1 VDDEVLI
8 SKRHAPRCV
17 LAGEGGYFAAVAA
30 HGHRTPPPA
39 ASARII
45 VEEEPTVH
53 IGAKPETRT
62 VSLGD
67 DFRPGS
73 GHSGEQPI
81 KASFARHEF
90 DFPKAVLT
98 DKFIV
103 ALGDAK
109 DFVYGLHPFSCRL
122 LLSEH
127 GLEHFAQGG
136 AQPAGLQKE
145 SLRGLGVGLRQVQE
159 LCATPRGDNVRQ
171 IQEVNE
177 TFPG

>member
-1 VDDEVLI
+1 L
-8 SKRHAPRCV
+8 

-30 HGHRTPPPA
+30 DGHRTPPPA

-62 VSLGD
+62 GTLGD
-67 DFRPGS
+67 NFRS
-73 GHSGEQPI
+73 RSSHRGEQPV
-81 KASFARHEF
+81 KASLARHEF
-90 DFPKAVLT
+90 DFPEAVLT

-103 ALGDAK
+103 AFRDAK
-109 DFVYGLHPFSCRL
+109 DFVYGLDPFSSGS

-127 GLEHFAQGG
+127 GREHSAQGG
-136 AQPAGLQKE
+136 AKPAGLREE
-145 SLRGLGVGLRQVQE
+145 SLSGLGVGLRQVQE

-171 IQEVNE
+171 IQEMNE

>member
-1 VDDEVLI
+1 
-8 SKRHAPRCV
+8 V

-39 ASARII
+39 TSARVV

-53 IGAKPETRT
+53 IGAKPETRAGC
-62 VSLGD
+62 LGD
-67 DFRPGS
+67 NFRS
-73 GHSGEQPI
+73 RSSHCGEQPI
-81 KASFARHEF
+81 KASLAGHEF
-90 DFPKAVLT
+90 DFPKAVLS

-103 ALGDAK
+103 ALGDAQ
-109 DFVYGLHPFSCRL
+109 DFVYGLDPFSGGS

-127 GLEHFAQGG
+127 GREHFAQGG
-136 AQPAGLQKE
+136 AKPAGLREE
-145 SLRGLGVGLRQVQE
+145 SLSGLGVGLRQVQE

-171 IQEVNE
+171 IQEMNE